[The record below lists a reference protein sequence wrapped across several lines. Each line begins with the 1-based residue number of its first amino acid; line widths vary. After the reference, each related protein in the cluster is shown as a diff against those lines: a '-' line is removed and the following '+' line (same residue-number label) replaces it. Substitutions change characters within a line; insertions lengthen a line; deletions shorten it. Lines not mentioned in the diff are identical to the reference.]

1 MIASATTSNQ
11 RSMKNTNKWTLL
23 VLGLGI
29 AALSYILVGASTA
42 QVSSSTRNA
51 SAIVPAPGPNQ
62 KKVVLKNIGMA

>member
-1 MIASATTSNQ
+1 MD
-11 RSMKNTNKWTLL
+11 RSMKTARKNRGWL

-29 AALSYILVGASTA
+29 AAVAYISLGASTA

-62 KKVVLKNIGMA
+62 KKVVLKNLGMA